1 MFDDYILVIMQ
12 KDVCNPINDYPEY
25 INDEFKQSFNLKQCQ
40 TIAKGVFS
48 KGFIFSLNS
57 FF

>member
-25 INDEFKQSFNLKQCQ
+25 ISDEFK
-40 TIAKGVFS
+40 
-48 KGFIFSLNS
+48 
-57 FF
+57 